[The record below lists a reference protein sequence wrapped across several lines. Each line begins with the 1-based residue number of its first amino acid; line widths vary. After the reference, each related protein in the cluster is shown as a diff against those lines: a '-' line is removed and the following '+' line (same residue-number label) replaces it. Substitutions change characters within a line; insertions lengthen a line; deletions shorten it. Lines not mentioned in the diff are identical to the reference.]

1 MKTTTAKSRLQRE
14 PLGPELVAEGLRG
27 LFRSMD
33 FVSRHPALEKG
44 GAEGERFAEIYQQL
58 GLAWEFL
65 AGQCGHWDGFSKTRG
80 GRRKCKICG
89 SFEDAVESAVRWPNP
104 GRKRIGMRSM
114 PDSGA
119 TFANKKAATLI
130 DDEIEF
136 HGAKLRVTVQNAYRT
151 KLLGRMD
158 ITIAADRMV
167 RLAEGEVE
175 CRLDAH
181 TVSLRVARR
190 KKGEAPL
197 RAAFPWEL
205 SRAQLKR
212 FPVLLESDEDGQFA
226 GVTIFKPTREKAG
239 RTKNAPGRVR
249 VPPARRR

>member
-1 MKTTTAKSRLQRE
+1 MKKITAKARLQRE
-14 PLGPELVAEGLRG
+14 LRR

-33 FVSRHPALEKG
+33 FVSRHPALEKE
-44 GAEGERFAEIYQQL
+44 GAEAERFAEIYQPL

-65 AGQCGHWDGFSKTRG
+65 ARQCGHWDGFRKTRD

-89 SFEDAVESAVRWPNP
+89 TFEDAAESPVRWPNP
-104 GRKRIGMRSM
+104 GKKRIGKRSV
-114 PDSGA
+114 PDSDA
-119 TFANKKAATLI
+119 TFANKKAAALI
-130 DDEIEF
+130 DDAIDF
-136 HGAKLRVTVQNAYRT
+136 HGAKLRVIVQNAYRT

-175 CRLDAH
+175 CRLDTH
-181 TVSLRVARR
+181 MIRVRLAPR
-190 KKGEAPL
+190 KKGQAPL

-205 SRAQLKR
+205 SRARLKR
-212 FPVLLESDEDGQFA
+212 FPVLLESDEDGKFA
-226 GVTIFKPTREKAG
+226 GVTIFKPTGEKAG
-239 RTKNAPGRVR
+239 RIKNAPGGLR

>member
-14 PLGPELVAEGLRG
+14 LRR
-27 LFRSMD
+27 LLRSMD
-33 FVSRHPALEKG
+33 FVSRHPALEKD

-65 AGQCGHWDGFSKTRG
+65 VRQCGHWDGFRKTRD
-80 GRRKCKICG
+80 GRKKCKICG
-89 SFEDAVESAVRWPNP
+89 TFEDAAESAVLWPNP
-104 GRKRIGMRSM
+104 GKKRIGKRSVL
-114 PDSGA
+114 DSEA

-130 DDEIEF
+130 DDAIDF
-136 HGAKLRVTVQNAYRT
+136 HGAKLRVIVQNAYRA

-167 RLAEGEVE
+167 RLTDGDVE
-175 CRLDAH
+175 CRLDTH
-181 TVSLRVARR
+181 MIRLRVIAR
-190 KKGEAPL
+190 KKGQAPP
-197 RAAFPWEL
+197 RAGFPWEL

-226 GVTIFKPTREKAG
+226 GVTIFKPTREKAE
-239 RTKNAPGRVR
+239 RKKTVPDRVR

>member
-1 MKTTTAKSRLQRE
+1 MKTTTAKARLQRE
-14 PLGPELVAEGLRG
+14 LRR

-33 FVSRHPALEKG
+33 FVSQHPALEKE
-44 GAEGERFAEIYQQL
+44 GAEAEQFAEIYQQL

-65 AGQCGHWDGFSKTRG
+65 ARQCGHWDGFRKTRD

-89 SFEDAVESAVRWPNP
+89 TFEDAAEPPVLWPNP
-104 GRKRIGMRSM
+104 GKKRIGKRSV
-114 PDSGA
+114 PDSDE

-130 DDEIEF
+130 DDAIDF
-136 HGAKLRVTVQNAYRT
+136 HGAKLRVIVQNAYRA

-167 RLAEGEVE
+167 RLTEGDVE
-175 CRLDAH
+175 CRLDTH
-181 TVSLRVARR
+181 LVGVRVIPR

-197 RAAFPWEL
+197 RAGFPWEL

-212 FPVLLESDEDGQFA
+212 FPVLLESDEGGQFA
-226 GVTIFKPTREKAG
+226 GVTIFKPTRGKA
-239 RTKNAPGRVR
+239 VR
-249 VPPARRR
+249 KKQIGG

>member
-1 MKTTTAKSRLQRE
+1 MKKITAKSRLQRE
-14 PLGPELVAEGLRG
+14 LRR
-27 LFRSMD
+27 LLRSMD
-33 FVSRHPALEKG
+33 FVSRHPALEKES
-44 GAEGERFAEIYQQL
+44 AEGERFAEIYQQL

-65 AGQCGHWDGFSKTRG
+65 AGQCGHWDGFRKARE

-89 SFEDAVESAVRWPNP
+89 TFEDAVESAVRWPHP
-104 GRKRIGMRSM
+104 GRKRIWKRSV

-130 DDEIEF
+130 DDAIDF

-175 CRLDAH
+175 CRLDTH
-181 TVSLRVARR
+181 MVRVRVAPC
-190 KKGEAPL
+190 KKGEAPP

-205 SRAQLKR
+205 SRERLKR
-212 FPVLLESDEDGQFA
+212 FPVLLESDEDGRFA
-226 GVTIFKPTREKAG
+226 GVTIFKPTGEKSRKDKKRAG
-239 RTKNAPGRVR
+239 
-249 VPPARRR
+249 

>member
-1 MKTTTAKSRLQRE
+1 MKKTTAKSRLQRE
-14 PLGPELVAEGLRG
+14 LRR

-33 FVSRHPALEKG
+33 FVSRHPALERE
-44 GAEGERFAEIYQQL
+44 GAEAERFAEIYQQL

-65 AGQCGHWDGFSKTRG
+65 SRQCGHRDGFRKTRD
-80 GRRKCKICG
+80 GRKKCKICG
-89 SFEDAVESAVRWPNP
+89 TFEDAAESPVPWPNP
-104 GRKRIGMRSM
+104 GKKRIGKRSV
-114 PDSGA
+114 PDSDA

-130 DDEIEF
+130 DDAIDF
-136 HGAKLRVTVQNAYRT
+136 HGAKLRVIVQNAYRT

-167 RLAEGEVE
+167 RLTEGEVE
-175 CRLDAH
+175 CRLDTH
-181 TVSLRVARR
+181 TIRLRLAPR

-205 SRAQLKR
+205 SRERLKR
-212 FPVLLESDEDGQFA
+212 FPVLLECDEDGKFA
-226 GVTIFKPTREKAG
+226 GVTIFKTTREKSGTDKKRAG
-239 RTKNAPGRVR
+239 NVR